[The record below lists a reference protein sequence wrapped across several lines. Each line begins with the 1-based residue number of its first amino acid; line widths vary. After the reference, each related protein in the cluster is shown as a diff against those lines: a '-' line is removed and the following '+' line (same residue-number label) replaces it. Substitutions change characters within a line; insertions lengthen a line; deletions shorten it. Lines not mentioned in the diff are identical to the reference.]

1 MKKRLVQ
8 KAKRK
13 RNKRWL
19 LKNGRGVYGV
29 VFWQVTYEIGK
40 SSVQV
45 EDANFASF
53 LSLWFAKRGCR
64 LVGNWILNE

>member
-1 MKKRLVQ
+1 MNKRLVQ

-19 LKNGRGVYGV
+19 LKKERGVYGV
-29 VFWQVTYEIGK
+29 VFWQVTFEVR
-40 SSVQV
+40 SSNVCSW

-53 LSLWFAKRGCR
+53 LSL
-64 LVGNWILNE
+64 